1 MRIALD
7 AMGGDHAPAVTVAGA
22 IDAARKSSHH
32 IILVGKEDILSE
44 ELKKHSSVPSTIS
57 LQNASEVITM
67 DESPAQ
73 AVRQKRDS
81 SLAVCCRLVADGKAD
96 AFSSAG
102 NSGATMASALLY
114 LRRIPGVMRPAIMTV
129 FPTLTGRCAILDVGA
144 NTDCKPKNIVQFAV
158 MGKTY
163 FQDVFTVANPRVG
176 LLSIG
181 EEESKGN
188 ELVLEAHELLRKT
201 PLNFIGNVEGGD
213 IPKGTADVI
222 VCDGFVGNIVLKFG
236 EGVAE
241 MILRLVKDELKAHPF
256 AWAALP
262 FLWPV
267 LKDIKKKMDYSEYG
281 GALLLGVDGVC
292 VISHGKSSAKAIQN
306 SILAAARFAEMNINN
321 AIAKEIANLDEIE
334 KSAVIS

>member
-22 IDAARKSSHH
+22 IDAARKSTHH
-32 IILVGKEDILSE
+32 ITLVGKEDILTAE
-44 ELKKHSSVPSTIS
+44 MKKHTSVPNTIS
-57 LQNASEVITM
+57 VQNASEVITM

-81 SLAVCCRLVADGKAD
+81 SLAVCSRLVADGKAD
-96 AFSSAG
+96 AFASAG
-102 NSGATMASALLY
+102 NSGAAMASALLY
-114 LRRIPGVMRPAIMTV
+114 LRRIPGVIRPAIMTV
-129 FPTLTGRCAILDVGA
+129 FPTLTGHCAILDVGA
-144 NTDCKPKNIVQFAV
+144 NTDCKAKNLVQFAV

-163 FQDVFTVANPRVG
+163 FRDVFSVTNPRVG

-201 PLNFIGNVEGGD
+201 RMNFIGNVEGGD
-213 IPKGTADVI
+213 IAKGTADVI

-241 MILRLVKDELKAHPF
+241 MILKLVKEELKAHP
-256 AWAALP
+256 LP
-262 FLWPV
+262 GRHYRSSGPYLKILRRKWIILNTAGRCCSV
-267 LKDIKKKMDYSEYG
+267 LTEF
-281 GALLLGVDGVC
+281 V
-292 VISHGKSSAKAIQN
+292 
-306 SILAAARFAEMNINN
+306 
-321 AIAKEIANLDEIE
+321 
-334 KSAVIS
+334 

>member
-22 IDAARKSSHH
+22 IEAARTSSHS
-32 IILVGKEDILSE
+32 IILVGKEDVLAA
-44 ELKKHSSVPSTIS
+44 ELKKHAVVPSTIS
-57 LQNASEVITM
+57 LQHASEVITM

-81 SLAVCCRLVADGKAD
+81 SLAVCSRMVADGKAD
-96 AFSSAG
+96 AFASAG
-102 NSGATMASALLY
+102 NSGAAMASALLY
-114 LRRIPGVMRPAIMTV
+114 LRRIPGVIRPAIMTV
-129 FPTLTGRCAILDVGA
+129 FPTLTGHIAILDVGA
-144 NTDCKPKNIVQFAV
+144 NTDCKPKNLVQFAV

-163 FQDVFTVANPRVG
+163 FQDVFSVANPRVG

-188 ELVLEAHELLRKT
+188 ELVLETHELLRKT
-201 PLNFIGNVEGGD
+201 SLNFIGNVEGGD
-213 IPKGTADVI
+213 IAKGTADVI

-241 MILRLVKDELKAHPF
+241 MILKLVKEEFKAHPF

-292 VISHGKSSAKAIQN
+292 VISHGKSNAKAIKN
-306 SILAAARFAEMNINN
+306 SVFAAAQFAEKNINK
-321 AIAKEIANLDEIE
+321 AIAKEITRLEEIE
-334 KSAVIS
+334 KSTVIS